1 MIPYLYTMNRRAA
14 FDNEPL
20 VQPLYWDYPEI
31 EAAYKLTDEFR
42 FGTELLV
49 APIVD
54 PAERSVQRAKADV
67 WLPQGEWFDFF
78 DGRHYTSRPAEGAVW
93 RLGAISTACR
103 CSLSPARSCR
113 CRCPPRVRRSTPWPT
128 RAHCR

>member
-54 PAERSVQRAKADV
+54 QPTFRAACEGRRVAAAGRMVRFLRRSPLRVSS
-67 WLPQGEWFDFF
+67 
-78 DGRHYTSRPAEGAVW
+78 GRRPPSGGLARSRPHAG
-93 RLGAISTACR
+93 
-103 CSLSPARSCR
+103 
-113 CRCPPRVRRSTPWPT
+113 VR
-128 RAHCR
+128 

>member
-1 MIPYLYTMNRRAA
+1 MTSALRLRHAMMPYLYTMNRRAA

-31 EAAYKLTDEFR
+31 EAAYELTDEFR

-54 PAERSVQRAKADV
+54 PADAFRAACEV
-67 WLPQGEWFDFF
+67 PTCGCRRANGSTSSTVAVTRLVRPN
-78 DGRHYTSRPAEGAVW
+78 GRRLEAWRASRPHAG
-93 RLGAISTACR
+93 
-103 CSLSPARSCR
+103 
-113 CRCPPRVRRSTPWPT
+113 VR
-128 RAHCR
+128 